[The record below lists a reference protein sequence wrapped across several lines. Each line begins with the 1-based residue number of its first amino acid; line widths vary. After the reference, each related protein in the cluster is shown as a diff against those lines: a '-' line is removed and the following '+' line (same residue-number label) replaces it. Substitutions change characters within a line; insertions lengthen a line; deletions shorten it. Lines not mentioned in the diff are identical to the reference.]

1 MKTFKKRVVPAIT
14 NSSKDY
20 KTPIK
25 EILSSSSLSYL
36 LSPIRSKRLV
46 IKIIWIIFLIGFLF
60 GSIYYVVLN
69 VLDYLQYETTTSIYE
84 VNEQEAEFPTVS
96 FCNTKNSN
104 FDLKIIGFW
113 FQNEDLTD
121 EWQNHFESYADTAYG
136 NCYRLN
142 SGLNLSNKSIPIKKA
157 RKIGLQNALWFNIYS
172 NTSRYYEKLMIYINN
187 HTQIPDTIFEKGF
200 YIHPGT
206 VNFLIIKR
214 INDQKLELPYNN
226 CYKNVSKS
234 KYHNKTI
241 IDYINE
247 KKREYTQKE
256 CLYLCRN
263 LKYKEI
269 NPCNFSSNN
278 LDEDIYNKA
287 YIFRDK
293 TVKRCI
299 ESFFKESN
307 TFESCSILYC
317 PLECDSFTYDISINS
332 QTIMGHGDISS
343 YGFNNTIFNTFDDIY
358 KTYYPLRVY
367 YEDLKYTLIKQQPKI
382 ELFGLISN
390 VGGTLGLFL
399 GISFISLLE
408 LFEMLAELVFIKFQ

>member
-136 NCYRLN
+136 NC
-142 SGLNLSNKSIPIKKA
+142 
-157 RKIGLQNALWFNIYS
+157 
-172 NTSRYYEKLMIYINN
+172 
-187 HTQIPDTIFEKGF
+187 HF
-200 YIHPGT
+200 YLLYFKCI
-206 VNFLIIKR
+206 R
-214 INDQKLELPYNN
+214 I
-226 CYKNVSKS
+226 
-234 KYHNKTI
+234 
-241 IDYINE
+241 
-247 KKREYTQKE
+247 
-256 CLYLCRN
+256 
-263 LKYKEI
+263 
-269 NPCNFSSNN
+269 
-278 LDEDIYNKA
+278 
-287 YIFRDK
+287 
-293 TVKRCI
+293 
-299 ESFFKESN
+299 
-307 TFESCSILYC
+307 
-317 PLECDSFTYDISINS
+317 
-332 QTIMGHGDISS
+332 
-343 YGFNNTIFNTFDDIY
+343 
-358 KTYYPLRVY
+358 
-367 YEDLKYTLIKQQPKI
+367 
-382 ELFGLISN
+382 
-390 VGGTLGLFL
+390 
-399 GISFISLLE
+399 LL
-408 LFEMLAELVFIKFQ
+408 